1 MKKLFSRRQT
11 NARHPEFNRKLF
23 GILLIGLT
31 AAIGLAFVC
40 RFAYVA
46 LGGSIDSKDLK
57 TYRNNQYHR
66 DAVLPAKRGA
76 IYDRH
81 GSVIA
86 EDANTYTLYA
96 VLSKKTTDGKANVDG
111 KTKLYVTDKAKTA
124 QVLAKYL
131 PLTAKQILAYLNPK
145 GNPYQV
151 EFGKAGR
158 GLSLAIKNQIE
169 AAKLTGIGFTDS
181 PSRLYPNGDFASY
194 TIGLATPPKDNST
207 KNPLVGVMGLEQQFN
222 TLLSGT
228 DGYTS
233 SQYDVYGFKLPQAK
247 TKVKQAVNGGSV
259 TTTLDASLQS
269 YLETLMTKVATAY
282 RPKVLNA
289 VLMNA
294 KTGEIL
300 AASSR
305 PTFDPSTREGLTSW
319 RNALVEDVYEPGSV
333 MKIVTLASAI
343 EAGTYRPDEYYQSG
357 RIKVAGGTVADWNDG
372 EGWGSIPLSQAFTR
386 SSNTGMVRIEQEL
399 GEANEAKYLK
409 AFHFA
414 EATGVALPNENA
426 GTYSLKNPLQR
437 LNISFGQGI
446 SVNVMQMLQA
456 TTAIANGGTMIQPRL
471 IKKTVSKTG
480 KVTTY
485 KRRVVGQP
493 ISANTATQVLD
504 AMRKVVTEDYGTGA
518 PYAIKGVDMAM
529 KTGTAQI
536 PRADGKGYVT
546 EGDNALHSVM
556 AIAPA
561 SNPKYIVYVTLQQS
575 QKNVEVPIATK
586 INQVFQPLLKRAL
599 ALDASTAASG
609 ASTQATVPAVTNDA
623 VATAQTAV
631 TEAKLAAAVVG
642 TGNRVVAQLPQ
653 AKTAALTGARVL
665 LLTNG
670 AMTMPDVSG
679 WSKSDV
685 LKLAQLT
692 GKKFKLSG
700 TGYASHQSLASGALL
715 GDDPVTVT
723 FANTK

>member
-1 MKKLFSRRQT
+1 MKNMTPKRQT
-11 NARHPEFNRKLF
+11 NARHPERNRKLF
-23 GILLIGLT
+23 GILLIAVTALVGL
-31 AAIGLAFVC
+31 GFVC

-46 LGGSIDSKDLK
+46 LGGTVDSKDLK
-57 TYRNNQYHR
+57 AYRVQQYHR
-66 DAVLPAKRGA
+66 DSVLTAKRGT

-96 VLSKKTTDGKANVDG
+96 VVSTKTTDGKPNVDG
-111 KTKLYVTDKAKTA
+111 KKKLYVTDKPHTA
-124 QVLAKYL
+124 AVLAKYL
-131 PLTAKQILAYLNPK
+131 PLTVKQLLTYLNPK

-151 EFGKAGR
+151 EFGKAGS
-158 GLSLAIKNQIE
+158 GLSLAIKKQIE
-169 AAKLTGIGFTDS
+169 AQHLSGIGFTDS

-194 TIGLATPPKDNST
+194 TIGLATPQSNT
-207 KNPLVGVMGLEQQFN
+207 ANPLLGVMGLEKQFDK
-222 TLLSGT
+222 LLTGT
-228 DGYTS
+228 NGYTS

-247 TKVKQAVNGGSV
+247 TKIQRAVNGGSV

-305 PTFDPSTREGLTSW
+305 PTFDPSTREGLTTW

-343 EAGTYRPDEYYQSG
+343 DAGTYQPNEYYKSG

-372 EGWGSIPLSQAFTR
+372 VGWGSIPLSEAFTR

-471 IKKTVSKTG
+471 IKQTVSKTG
-480 KVTTY
+480 KVTNY

-493 ISANTATQVLD
+493 IKATTAAAVLD
-504 AMRKVVTEDYGTGA
+504 AMKKVVSDKNGTGV
-518 PYAIKGVDMAM
+518 PYAIKGVDLAM

-546 EGDNALHSVM
+546 AGDNALHSVM

-561 SNPKYIVYVTLQQS
+561 SSPKYIVYVTLQQS
-575 QKNVEVPIATK
+575 QKNVETPIATK
-586 INQVFQPLLKRAL
+586 INQIFQPLLKRAL

-609 ASTQATVPAVTNDA
+609 AASRATVPAVTNQR
-623 VATAQTAV
+623 VATAQTTV
-631 TEAKLAAAVVG
+631 TKAKLAAAVVG

-700 TGYASHQSLASGALL
+700 TGYATHQSLASGALL
-715 GDDPVTVT
+715 GDEAVTVT
-723 FANTK
+723 FAKTK